1 MNALD
6 EQLWLRIEK
15 YLNENVSTE
24 LKSANIGNVV
34 QDYIKQRITGA
45 SEKMNEEGEKLITK
59 KETIM
64 VIGSGVSFEN
74 FFKKI
79 A

>member
-1 MNALD
+1 LNALD